1 MNRRWVAARSLEQ
14 GISGFTLLEL
24 MIVLFIL
31 GLMATMSIPT
41 FVQYFRENEARQTT
55 EQLAQL
61 LRFAHQES
69 IFKRQPVTVGI
80 DFETNTYFIRIDPDP
95 RDWDWELKRKHQT
108 PLPKGFEFEEI
119 VYPDLEEE
127 EDSEVAYITFYP
139 DGTAQKAR
147 LSINRMNEE
156 GDLEQRYMLRVN
168 NVTGQVRVRE
178 KRYDE
183 DSYF

>member
-1 MNRRWVAARSLEQ
+1 MNLWKSAFRSWDIRSRAL
-14 GISGFTLLEL
+14 TLLEL

-31 GLMATMSIPT
+31 GLMATMSNPT

-80 DFETNTYFIRIDPDP
+80 DFETNIYFIRVDPDP

-119 VYPDLEEE
+119 VYPDLDEE

-147 LSINRMNEE
+147 LSINRMNDK
-156 GDLEQRYMLRVN
+156 GDLEQQFVLRVN

>member
-1 MNRRWVAARSLEQ
+1 
-14 GISGFTLLEL
+14 
-24 MIVLFIL
+24 
-31 GLMATMSIPT
+31 MATMSIPT

-55 EQLAQL
+55 EQLTQL

-80 DFETNTYFIRIDPDP
+80 DFETNSYFIRIDPGP

-119 VYPDLEEE
+119 VYPDLDEE
-127 EDSEVAYITFYP
+127 EDSGVAYIAFYP

-147 LSINRMNEE
+147 LSINRMNEK
-156 GDLEQRYMLRVN
+156 GNLEQRYVLRVN
-168 NVTGQVRVRE
+168 HVTGQVRVRE
-178 KRYDE
+178 KRYDD

>member
-1 MNRRWVAARSLEQ
+1 MNRGRMSVRHKERSRA
-14 GISGFTLLEL
+14 GFTLLEL

-41 FVQYFRENEARQTT
+41 FVQYYRENEARQTT
-55 EQLAQL
+55 EQMAQL

-69 IFKRQPVTVGI
+69 IFTRKPVTVGI
-80 DFETNTYFIRIDPDP
+80 DFETNSYFIRIDPDP
-95 RDWDWELKRKHQT
+95 RDWGWELRKRHQT
-108 PLPKGFEFEEI
+108 PLPKGFEFEKI
-119 VYPDLEEE
+119 YYPDLQEE
-127 EDSEVAYITFYP
+127 EDSDVTYITFYP

-147 LSINRMNEE
+147 LLINRMNEK
-156 GDLEQRYMLRVN
+156 GGLESRYVLRVN

-178 KRYDE
+178 RRYDE